1 MSILTKKTNVKTNL
15 SKKRQGH
22 TRLGGWLTKLRL
34 YMDSQYVVGF
44 KPQKNTHTQNGAHTF
59 SFLCGFQTVSIRIPI
74 YGHLTCTQDVYAVTM
89 RCC

>member
-22 TRLGGWLTKLRL
+22 TRLGGGGLTKLRL

-44 KPQKNTHTQNGAHTF
+44 KPQKKHTHKTVHTHLVFSVVFRQFPLGYQFTATSHAHRM
-59 SFLCGFQTVSIRIPI
+59 CMQ
-74 YGHLTCTQDVYAVTM
+74 
-89 RCC
+89 